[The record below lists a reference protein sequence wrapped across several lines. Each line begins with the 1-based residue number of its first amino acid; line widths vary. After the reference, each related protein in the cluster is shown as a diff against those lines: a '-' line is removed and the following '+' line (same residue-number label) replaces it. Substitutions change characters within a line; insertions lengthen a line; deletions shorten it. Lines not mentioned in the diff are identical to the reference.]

1 MSAESEAGAGRWP
14 INKKA
19 LVDHAFIVAGGDI
32 TKAARNWLGGVLDK
46 SQRSQVMF
54 MDREHIL
61 NLYTA
66 YRFELPKG
74 AQSVADDPWASDGEV
89 PF

>member
-1 MSAESEAGAGRWP
+1 MMLGHEVFDTD

-54 MDREHIL
+54 MDRERIL

-66 YRFELPKG
+66 HRFELPKG
-74 AQSVADDPWASDGEV
+74 AVLATTDPWLMEDDV